1 MPGISVTDQY
11 DALLTTTL
19 RKYRKKL
26 IDNIFEPMHFLK
38 WLTKTRG
45 KGKDVGTFDLY
56 DGGHEIVEH
65 LMYGKNSTI
74 DFYSGYDPLDTTP
87 QEGLTIAKF
96 KIRELGG
103 TISISRREQRMNS
116 GEAQMINLLKAK
128 TQQAEMS
135 IKDKISEK
143 LFADITTEPTEDIDS
158 ILLLVSSTPTTT
170 TCGGVSGETYAWWR
184 NAQADC
190 GAYGANLVS
199 KMRTMY
205 NDCTKSGTE
214 PDAIVCTQTAI
225 EYYESLG
232 VPGKQFV
239 NDAKTADLGF
249 QVLTYKGA
257 DMFWDPDFATDTPE
271 TGESMLFLS
280 SKHIKLRTDKET
292 NFITTEFIEPE
303 NQTAKVAKVLWMG
316 NLTIDSRRA
325 HGVLHG
331 IDAS

>member
-26 IDNIFEPMHFLK
+26 VDNIFEPMHFLK

-45 KGKDVGTFDLY
+45 KGKEVGTFDLY
-56 DGGHEIVEH
+56 NGGHEIVEH
-65 LMYGKNSTI
+65 LLYGKNTTI
-74 DFYSGYDPLDTTP
+74 DFYSGYDTLDTTP

-96 KIRELGG
+96 KVRELGG
-103 TISISRREQRMNS
+103 TISISRREQRQNA

-128 TQQAEMS
+128 VNQAEMS
-135 IKDKISEK
+135 LKDKISQK
-143 LFADITTEPTEDIDS
+143 LFADITSEPTSDIDS
-158 ILLLVSSTPTTT
+158 VLLLVSSSPSTT
-170 TCGGVSGETYAWWR
+170 TCGGVSGVTYAWWR
-184 NAQADC
+184 NQQADC
-190 GAYGANLVS
+190 GAYGTNMLA

-205 NDCTKSGTE
+205 NDCQKSGSA
-214 PDAIVCTQTAI
+214 PDALVCTQTAF
-225 EYYESLG
+225 EYYESFG
-232 VPGKQFV
+232 VTAKQFT
-239 NDAKTADLGF
+239 NEQKSMDMGF
-249 QVLTYKGA
+249 EVLKFKGA
-257 DMFWDPDFATDTPE
+257 DLFWDPDFATNTPE
-271 TGESMLFLS
+271 TGESILFLN
-280 SKHIKLRTDKET
+280 SKHIKFCTDKET

-316 NLTIDSRRA
+316 NLTIDARRA